1 LRKPQDKPLGSMSSD
16 NSYFAGLEFFAE
28 LFDDL
33 ASCLYIYD
41 NPAYPHQISAVKF
54 CTETKMLNLP

>member
-1 LRKPQDKPLGSMSSD
+1 MSSD

-54 CTETKMLNLP
+54 CTGTKHAKFASVKQLLL